1 MKKFLLFVC
10 VISFTLFASCDLFSS
25 GDEDVSDSNGNNE
38 SIDTEPVVSTTLT
51 IKNLSFSDITEVKWN
66 NITFEPNG
74 LEKEIEIG
82 NFVKKDV
89 KAGYG
94 YIYFK
99 RKSNPVFARTKAVV
113 TVNEGE
119 QIEFVFT
126 DNTLIVE
133 QNNAENTGTLSA
145 LNSTVVFFDD
155 AEGELQKYET
165 MTSGVFY
172 SENRVKNGKKSIF
185 FYGDDD
191 NYLELKV
198 NLERDAEVSFWYTL
212 FNKYASDSD
221 DGAFLFSIDGE
232 ETFSVDGIG
241 VNWSFKTFPIASG
254 EHTLI
259 FQNLGYY
266 DGNYVGLDDILIVY
280 TE

>member
-10 VISFTLFASCDLFSS
+10 IISFTLFAGCDLFSS
-25 GDEDVSDSNGNNE
+25 GDEDVSNDNGN
-38 SIDTEPVVSTTLT
+38 TEPVVTTTLT

-66 NITFEPNG
+66 NITFKPND

-155 AEGELQKYET
+155 AEGELQKYEV

-172 SENRVKNGKKSIF
+172 FDHRVKNGKKAIF
-185 FYGDDD
+185 FNGGVD
-191 NYLELKV
+191 YLELKV

-212 FNKYASDSD
+212 FDF
-221 DGAFLFSIDGE
+221 DGFSNSTAAFLFSIDGE
-232 ETFSVDGIG
+232 EIFSVDGIG
-241 VNWSFKTFPIASG
+241 VNWAFKTFPIASG

-259 FQNLGYY
+259 FQNSGSS
-266 DGNYVGLDDILIVY
+266 DDCVGLDDILIVY

>member
-10 VISFTLFASCDLFSS
+10 VISFTLFTSCDLFSS
-25 GDEDVSDSNGNNE
+25 GDEDVSNDNGN
-38 SIDTEPVVSTTLT
+38 TEPVVTTTLT

-165 MTSGVFY
+165 RTSGVYY
-172 SENRVKNGKKSIF
+172 STLEVKNGKKAIL
-185 FYGDDD
+185 FYGSDD

-198 NLERDAEVSFWYTL
+198 NLERNAEVSFWYTL
-212 FNKYASDSD
+212 YSSYAKN
-221 DGAFLFSIDGE
+221 GFLFSIDGE
-232 ETFSVDGIG
+232 EIFSLDEIDVA
-241 VNWSFKTFPIASG
+241 WSFKTFPIASG

-259 FQNLGYY
+259 FKFKNTNDIFSSSL
-266 DGNYVGLDDILIVY
+266 VLDDILIVY